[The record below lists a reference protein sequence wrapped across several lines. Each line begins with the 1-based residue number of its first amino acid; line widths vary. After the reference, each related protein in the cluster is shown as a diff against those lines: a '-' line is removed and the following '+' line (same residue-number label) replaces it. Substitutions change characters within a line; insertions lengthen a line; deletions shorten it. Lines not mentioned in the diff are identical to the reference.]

1 MIKMLKQFTSFSLP
15 LIIIFFLFASEIV
28 SQNGVLRSYYSKKKL
43 QSEISYVNDVLDGTC
58 TWYYENGNIKE
69 RKTYTNG
76 KLNGWVKSYYES
88 GLVKEEYFLSEGVL
102 DGIRSYYYDNG
113 ALKEVSYYRM
123 GQLTNSQQLAYD
135 SNYTAPLEAYS
146 GTSARVANGGNPF
159 ELLCDVK
166 ICAEP
171 LGGMEEIQ
179 KKIVYPQYAKLYG
192 LEGIVILVVKVD
204 VLGNVVS
211 TAIIKSL
218 GLGCDEAAQEAVAK
232 TRFIPGQDESGVVVS
247 SVTIQVEF
255 KISEDDKQIQSVET
269 KDSNSTVTEQ
279 SFEPDKIQAT
289 KGECGF
295 DVCPEPVGGIETI
308 INNINVP
315 ADSNFQDLFGTII
328 IRADIDRFGNVIN
341 TLVIDGINF
350 EYNAAAETAVWATRF
365 YPAVDNGV
373 RVSSVSTIKIPITN

>member
-1 MIKMLKQFTSFSLP
+1 MLKQFTSVSLL
-15 LIIIFFLFASEIV
+15 LIIIFFVSASENL

-43 QSEISYVNDVLDGTC
+43 QSEISYVNDVLDGTS
-58 TWYYENGNIKE
+58 TWYYENGNLKE
-69 RKTYTNG
+69 QKVYTNG

-88 GLVKEEYFLSEGVL
+88 GLVKEEYYLSEGVL
-102 DGIRSYYYDNG
+102 DGIASYYYDNG
-113 ALKEVSYYRM
+113 ALKEVNYYRM
-123 GQLTNSQQLAYD
+123 GQLTSSQQLAYD

-211 TAIIKSL
+211 TTVIKSL
-218 GLGCDEAAQEAVAK
+218 GLGCDEAAQESVEQ

-255 KISEDDKQIQSVET
+255 KLDDADKQLET
-269 KDSNSTVTEQ
+269 DEAKKQ
-279 SFEPDKIQAT
+279 EPTASEKINEPGKNIIA

-295 DVCPEPVGGIETI
+295 DVCPQPVGGIETI
-308 INNINVP
+308 INNIKLPV
-315 ADSNFQDLFGTII
+315 DSIYQDLYGTII
-328 IRADIDRFGNVIN
+328 IRADIDKFGNVIK

-350 EYNAAAETAVWATRF
+350 EYNSAVETAVWATRF
-365 YPAVDNGV
+365 YPAVENGV